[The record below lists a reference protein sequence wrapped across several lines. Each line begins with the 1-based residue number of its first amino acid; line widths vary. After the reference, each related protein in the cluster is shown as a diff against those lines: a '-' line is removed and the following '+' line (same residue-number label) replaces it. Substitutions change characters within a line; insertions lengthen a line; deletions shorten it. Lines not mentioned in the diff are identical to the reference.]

1 MTVKKMI
8 VLKEDALDNLV
19 SEDNKIKE
27 HMK

>member
-8 VLKEDALDNLV
+8 VLKEDALGNLA